1 MDLSTLNMSNIN
13 LGTKETGKL
22 DFALT
27 PEQKEAM
34 QKSIKEAYERSPEG
48 IAKKQEEAKKAQ
60 SEADADK
67 YLAMAQE
74 TPEQAKLREQTAARA
89 EGKDLTSE
97 LMGKRMQE
105 KAMKQQMA
113 MAYARGGYQP
123 GAVRGAQMA
132 GAEAQ
137 GNIAAETQIAAKQEQ
152 AQNQAFYSQI
162 LAAKQDTQIRMQ
174 AAHDAMLRG
183 DQAYADSLKQQAAQN
198 GIQIQGIQAQ
208 MQISQA
214 KLAQEKQ
221 LTEENRWWQLGT
233 AALGAAGTVGSMYA
247 MRK

>member
-1 MDLSTLNMSNIN
+1 MDAIN
-13 LGTKETGKL
+13 V
-22 DFALT
+22 DFGQLT
-27 PEQKEAM
+27 PEQEETMKKNI
-34 QKSIKEAYERSPEG
+34 QEAYDRSPEG
-48 IAKKQEEAKKAQ
+48 IAKKQEEARKAQ
-60 SEADADK
+60 SEADADA
-67 YLAMAQE
+67 YLKMAQE

-97 LMGKRMQE
+97 LLGKRMQD

-123 GAVRGAQMA
+123 GAVRGAQIA

-152 AQNQAFYSQI
+152 AQNQVFYSQI
-162 LAAKQDTQIRMQ
+162 LAAKQDTQARMQ

-183 DQAYADSLKQQAAQN
+183 DQAYADNQKQLAAQN
-198 GIQIQGIQAQ
+198 AIQIQGIQAQ
-208 MQISQA
+208 QQMAQA
-214 KLAQEKQ
+214 ALDQQRQMAD
-221 LTEENRWWQLGT
+221 ENRWWQLGT
-233 AALGAAGTVGSMYA
+233 AVLGGASTVGAGYA